1 MVNEQRFGSE
11 DPQIE
16 GDGQTTS
23 FAFDHSFK
31 SITRITVH
39 TIDGEK
45 AAAKTPTAS
54 PNQVTVA
61 FDEPP
66 PVGTVLT
73 VKISGIRAM
82 SL

>member
-11 DPQIE
+11 DRQIE

-23 FAFDHSFK
+23 FAFDHSFN
-31 SITRITVH
+31 ITRITVH

-66 PVGTVLT
+66 PVRTVLT